1 MHVGLPLWVSTT
13 CIPVPVEARIGCQ
26 IFLELESQVAVS
38 CLICVI
44 EIKLSGPLE
53 EQQALLIAE
62 PSLQVFSLALNFL
75 KEKKQYRI
83 KITTQKKTKQNQ

>member
-1 MHVGLPLWVSTT
+1 
-13 CIPVPVEARIGCQ
+13 
-26 IFLELESQVAVS
+26 
-38 CLICVI
+38 VI